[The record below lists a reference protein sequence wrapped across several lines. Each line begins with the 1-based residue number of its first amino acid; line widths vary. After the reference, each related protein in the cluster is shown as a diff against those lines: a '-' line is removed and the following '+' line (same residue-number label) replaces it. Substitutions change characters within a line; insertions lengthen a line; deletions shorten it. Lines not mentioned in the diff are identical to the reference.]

1 MRPTMDD
8 LGEVIGYVLKRAQ
21 SALRA
26 RIDEALRPLGVTAPQ
41 YACLELLHR
50 TPGIS
55 ASELARGA
63 FVTRQTMN
71 SILVGLQDRDLVTR
85 ADEAPTGRA
94 RPVTLTESGAQLLA
108 EASGRVAAID
118 ELMIAGLNEA
128 ERLDLLDYL
137 GRCITELEGRTDPP
151 APAWPAAGTVRDRR
165 R

>member
-1 MRPTMDD
+1 MRPTMGD

-26 RIDEALRPLGVTAPQ
+26 QIDEALRPLGLTAPQ
-41 YACLELLHR
+41 YACLELLQR

-55 ASELARGA
+55 SSELARGA

-71 SILVGLQDRDLVTR
+71 AVLIGLQDRGLVTR
-85 ADEAPTGRA
+85 ADEAPSGRA
-94 RPVTLTESGAQLLA
+94 RPVTLTEPGVRLLA
-108 EASGRVAAID
+108 EASGRVATIN
-118 ELMIAGLNEA
+118 ELMIAGLTDA

-151 APAWPAAGTVRDRR
+151 APA
-165 R
+165 

>member
-8 LGEVIGYVLKRAQ
+8 LGEVIGYVLKRTQ

-26 RIDEALRPLGVTAPQ
+26 RIDEALRPLGLTTPQ
-41 YACLELLHR
+41 YACLELLQR
-50 TPGIS
+50 TPEIS

-71 SILVGLQDRDLVTR
+71 AVLVGLQDRGLVIR

-94 RPVTLTESGAQLLA
+94 RPVRLTESAVVLLA
-108 EASGRVAAID
+108 EASARVAAIN
-118 ELMIAGLNEA
+118 ELMIAGLTDA

-137 GRCITELEGRTDPP
+137 GRCITELEGRNDPS
-151 APAWPAAGTVRDRR
+151 GLT
-165 R
+165 

>member
-26 RIDEALRPLGVTAPQ
+26 RIDEALRPLGVTTPQ
-41 YACLELLHR
+41 YACLELLQR

-55 ASELARGA
+55 GSELARGA

-71 SILVGLQDRDLVTR
+71 SVLRGLQDRGLVTR
-85 ADEAPTGRA
+85 ADQAPSGRA
-94 RPVTLTESGAQLLA
+94 RPVTLTESGVQLLA
-108 EASGRVAAID
+108 EASDRVAAID
-118 ELMIAGLNEA
+118 DLMIAGLTDA

-137 GRCITELEGRTDPP
+137 GRCITALEGRTDPSVP
-151 APAWPAAGTVRDRR
+151 A
-165 R
+165 

>member
-21 SALRA
+21 SALRT
-26 RIDEALRPLGVTAPQ
+26 RIDDVLRPLGVTTPQ
-41 YACLELLHR
+41 YACLELLQR

-71 SILVGLQDRDLVTR
+71 AVLRGLQDRGLVTR
-85 ADEAPTGRA
+85 ADVAPSGRA
-94 RPVTLTESGAQLLA
+94 RPVVLTESGVRLLA

-118 ELMIAGLNEA
+118 DLMIAGLTEA

-137 GRCITELEGRTDPP
+137 GRCITALEGRTDPP
-151 APAWPAAGTVRDRR
+151 VPA
-165 R
+165 